1 MKFWRTMLI
10 HRSRSRLTQL
20 FGALVMAQASTTPA
34 QLPGSNLT
42 PARLTF
48 GLSSRSLSDVTR
60 NDAQAAFKTFTDAAA
75 RKRGYNL
82 AFTAR
87 VFEDVATYQTAIR
100 EHQILTAVIDAWDYV
115 SADLAGHM
123 EISFVKERGGEVGE
137 QYLLLT
143 RRGSAFNTLAD
154 LRGKELNLL
163 ESANAKLSR
172 RWLNFLVLTNELG
185 DPARYFSKIEASTK
199 PSPVTLPVFFGKR
212 PACVVTRAAFDVMRQ
227 LNPQLGRD
235 LQTIATSPLLVET
248 LLCTAPTGWESEA
261 FRQAFFDGMLAMS
274 EEPAGQQILNLFRAD
289 RFVRFRPEQ
298 MATLTQLHADYER
311 LSRNAVLPGARSAAD

>member
-1 MKFWRTMLI
+1 MKLWRTIILPG
-10 HRSRSRLTQL
+10 SRSRWKEL
-20 FGALVMAQASTTPA
+20 FGALVIAHASTALA
-34 QLPGSNLT
+34 QLPGSNLL

-82 AFTAR
+82 AFNSR
-87 VFEDVATYQTAIR
+87 VFDDVATYQAAIR
-100 EHQILTAVIDAWDYV
+100 EHQILTAVIDAWDYL
-115 SADLAGHM
+115 SANLAGYM

-143 RRGSAFNTLAD
+143 RRDSAYNRLAD
-154 LRGKELNLL
+154 LRGQELNLL

-172 RWLNFLVLTNELG
+172 RWLNFLVLTNQLG
-185 DPARYFSKIEASTK
+185 DPARFFGKIEVSTK

-212 PACVVTRAAFDVMRQ
+212 PACVITRAAFDVMRQ

-235 LQTIATSPLLVET
+235 LQTIAS
-248 LLCTAPTGWESEA
+248 
-261 FRQAFFDGMLAMS
+261 
-274 EEPAGQQILNLFRAD
+274 
-289 RFVRFRPEQ
+289 
-298 MATLTQLHADYER
+298 
-311 LSRNAVLPGARSAAD
+311 